1 MSDCVLITG
10 PSLAAP
16 AIAVLEEAGLRPAY
30 LPPYTAATDL
40 AEALQ
45 RETPVGIIVRM
56 GRLEAAAIAEARGL
70 RVISKHGAGVDTIDV
85 EAASA
90 RGIPVLAAT
99 GANALSVAEHTLAL
113 LLATTKRL
121 LTLDAS
127 MRAGRWDKPG
137 HTGLELAGQ
146 RLGLVGFGAIA
157 RHTARLAQAFAME
170 IVAHDP
176 FCPSEAMAS
185 QGVTPMADLDE
196 LLATSQVV
204 SLHAPLTEATRN
216 LIDDRRLGLM
226 RPDAILLNT
235 ARGGL
240 IDEAA
245 LARALAEGRIAGA
258 GLDSFSRE
266 PLAVDHPFLTEP
278 RVLLTPHVGGVTT
291 AANTRVGVMAAQ
303 GIVDV
308 LTGRSVA
315 PERIVNRAALERLRA
330 TA

>member
-16 AIAVLEEAGLRPAY
+16 AVAVLEDAGLRLAY
-30 LPPYTAATDL
+30 LPPYTAATGL
-40 AEALQ
+40 VEALQ

-90 RGIPVLAAT
+90 RGIPVLAAI

-121 LTLDAS
+121 VALDAS

-137 HTGLELAGQ
+137 YAGLELAGQ

-157 RHTARLAQAFAME
+157 RHTATLAQAFAME
-170 IVAHDP
+170 VVAHDP
-176 FCPSEAMAS
+176 FCPAEVMAA
-185 QGVTPMADLDE
+185 QGVTAVADLDE

-216 LIDDRRLGLM
+216 LIDDRRLALM
-226 RPDAILLNT
+226 RPDAVLLNT

-245 LARALAEGRIAGA
+245 LARALAAGRIAGA
-258 GLDSFSRE
+258 GLDSFSQE
-266 PLAVDHPFLTEP
+266 PPAIDHPLLTEP
-278 RVLLTPHVGGVTT
+278 RVLLTPHVGGVTA

-308 LTGRSVA
+308 LTGRSVK

>member
-1 MSDCVLITG
+1 MSDSVLITG

-16 AIAVLEEAGLRPAY
+16 AVAVLEAAGLRLAY
-30 LPPYTAATDL
+30 LPPYTSASGL

-56 GRLEAAAIAEARGL
+56 GRLDAAAIAGAEGL
-70 RVISKHGAGVDTIDV
+70 RVISKHGAGVDTIAV

-113 LLATTKRL
+113 LLATTKQIMA
-121 LTLDAS
+121 LDAS
-127 MRAGRWDKPG
+127 MRAGRWDKAG
-137 HTGLELAGQ
+137 YAGLELAGQ

-170 IVAHDP
+170 VVAHDP
-176 FCPSEAMAS
+176 FCPAEVMAA
-185 QGVTPMADLDE
+185 QGVTAMADLDE

-204 SLHAPLTEATRN
+204 SLHAPLTEVTRN

-226 RPDAILLNT
+226 RPDAVLLNT

-258 GLDSFSRE
+258 GLDSFAQE
-266 PLAVDHPFLTEP
+266 PPAVDHPFLTEP
-278 RVLLTPHVGGVTT
+278 RVLLTPHVGGVTA

-308 LTGRSVA
+308 LAGRPVA
-315 PERIVNRAALERLRA
+315 PERIVNRAALDRLRA
-330 TA
+330 PA